1 MPDPQFWLPTIE
13 LVENRTTEI
22 VLDLYGADGSPLVL
36 SVADEL
42 RAVVWSTD
50 GAAPEIEADTGT
62 SNSKVTVDDV
72 GVVNATPARV
82 TVRFHQTDTNALVA
96 ATAYTFELYL
106 LDDSDSDLA
115 KPVCR
120 APVTVSG
127 SSTSSV
133 TP

>member
-1 MPDPQFWLPTIE
+1 MPDPQFWLPTIP
-13 LVENRTTEI
+13 LMQGRTSEAVI
-22 VLDLYGADGSPLVL
+22 DLYGADGSPLVL
-36 SVADEL
+36 SVTDEI

-50 GAAPEIEADTGT
+50 DAAPEIEADTGT
-62 SNSKVTVDDV
+62 TDSKVTVDSV
-72 GVVNATPARV
+72 GVVNSTAARV
-82 TVRFHQTDTNALVA
+82 TVRFHQADTADLDA
-96 ATAYTFELYL
+96 ATDYKFELYL

-115 KPVCR
+115 KPICR